1 MNDLEYLKM
10 GKWGQMAYDL
20 RQYFIKLP
28 GRFVNGIV
36 GLVMTLVNLVKMFG
50 AEIADIVNT
59 FIKGDW
65 KTKVSFVVMGFGSFC
80 RGQYFRGILFFLFQT
95 VFNVYLFCFG
105 GSYLAKLATLGTV

>member
-50 AEIADIVNT
+50 AGVDVGGREHLFAQETLCHGLSHIAE
-59 FIKGDW
+59 
-65 KTKVSFVVMGFGSFC
+65 
-80 RGQYFRGILFFLFQT
+80 
-95 VFNVYLFCFG
+95 
-105 GSYLAKLATLGTV
+105 AKETDARRLYKPLV